1 MSCCAIARC
10 SNPSCQVCTTVE
22 RGFQKAT
29 FHDITEQKAQS
40 RTRGRHENGTDVS
53 KQRQQ
58 KTISWTKDKPSALD
72 RPGSA

>member
-1 MSCCAIARC
+1 MTCCAIARC

-29 FHDITEQKAQS
+29 FHDITEQKTRS
-40 RTRGRHENGTDVS
+40 RTRGGPENGTGVS

-58 KTISWTKDKPSALD
+58 KTISWPKGKHGTP
-72 RPGSA
+72 